1 MHSTHSDTLSIWSV
15 IVIGIVVWLPKRLE
29 REVRG
34 ASKLW
39 VLALM
44 ISVSFV
50 TEKVYRRFKRSA

>member
-50 TEKVYRRFKRSA
+50 TEKVYRGYKHTA